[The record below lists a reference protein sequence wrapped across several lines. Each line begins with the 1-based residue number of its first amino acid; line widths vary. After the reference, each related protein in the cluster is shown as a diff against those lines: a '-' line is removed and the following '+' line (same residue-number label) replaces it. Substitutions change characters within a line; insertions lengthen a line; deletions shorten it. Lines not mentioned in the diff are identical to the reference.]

1 MEPTSLWLCV
11 CITWLATIA
20 AMDLRI
26 RRVRNWMVV
35 LGLATGAGA
44 LASGAQPFQVSA
56 WNALAGMLAGFAV
69 LLPFYALR
77 WMGAGDVK
85 FGAVAGLWFGW
96 GFDLLLIWTGGSLLA
111 GLHGVL
117 VLSLRHLRDSPT
129 GLWLQARLPLSSAA
143 LSWTARLAPL
153 GTTPRPAG
161 ATDGPRQPQRS
172 IPYAGYMAIAA
183 IALAWR
189 HSQPLV

>member
-1 MEPTSLWLCV
+1 MERTSLWLCV

-20 AMDLRI
+20 VMDLRI
-26 RRVRNWMVV
+26 RRVRNWMVL
-35 LGLATGAGA
+35 LGLAAGGAA
-44 LASGAQPFQVSA
+44 LASGGQPFQVAA
-56 WNALAGMLAGFAV
+56 WNALAGLLAGFAV

-85 FGAVAGLWFGW
+85 FGAVAGLWFGLS
-96 GFDLLLIWTGGSLLA
+96 FDLLLIWTGGSLLA
-111 GLHGVL
+111 GLHGLL

-129 GLWLQARLPLSSAA
+129 GLWLQARLPPSWAA
-143 LSWTARLAPL
+143 MSWAAQ
-153 GTTPRPAG
+153 PAS

-189 HSQPLV
+189 HSQPPV